1 MIFRVPKLPDRLH
14 RWLLNRYTA
23 FLLVL
28 LVWTTVLQLLGGLG
42 SFFYHVPF
50 EGPVVLYLYWL
61 LDAIQ
66 REDRWT
72 PWVAGLPIVT
82 LYGLYDG
89 FFLAYGAVF
98 RIVNFSELPE
108 LLQVLPWPHKT
119 GLLSAL
125 GLPLLLVLVRMDWRK
140 YRHVLAGCVPA
151 VFLGASTH
159 LGAEQFVNIFDEIGT
174 DVVVWSDELSVE
186 NNGRFAMLFYF
197 EAQRRLALE
206 QSANYR
212 DRPAYTEEAT
222 KLAAALREH
231 GANRHVHLVV
241 MESFIDPTLFKGVRY
256 SKDPRHPDFVARFG
270 RNVGYA
276 LSPVFGGGTAQAEF
290 EVLCGVPAF
299 RALSSIEFNAFTGA
313 PAFCL
318 PGILMQAGYRTLASN
333 AYKPNF
339 FNAIKAYTGIGFGE
353 AFFPAEYARQRST
366 YLSAAEVPAGEQY
379 LFDGDLFDQNHDFI
393 AEQMRINPD
402 QPLFNYVLSMYGHF
416 PHAMD
421 PKLRPP
427 VLTMEARHKD
437 DQLRLAANQ
446 HYYRTMA
453 IADYV
458 RKLIELDPKSL
469 IVIVSDHLPPLED
482 GTGTYKK
489 LGYMGNIED
498 STSYNRILIVENGKP
513 VRYRNIHHYDIPS
526 LVMNYLTDG
535 WYCRNNA
542 CNLFRITR
550 DRADYHDRY
559 MRLMAHAVD
568 AAE

>member
-1 MIFRVPKLPDRLH
+1 MLKISPRLR
-14 RWLLNRYTA
+14 RWLFNRYTA
-23 FLLVL
+23 FLLFIVAL
-28 LVWTTVLQLLGGLG
+28 TTVFQLLGGLS
-42 SFFYHVPF
+42 SFVYHVPF
-50 EGPVVLYLYWL
+50 EGPLVLYLYWL
-61 LDAIQ
+61 LNAIQ

-72 PWVAGLPIVT
+72 PWLAGLPIAT

-98 RIVNFSELPE
+98 RIVNFAELPE
-108 LLQVLPWPHKT
+108 LLQVLPLPHKT
-119 GLLSAL
+119 GLLAAL
-125 GLPLLLVLVRMDWRK
+125 FGPLLLVLLRLDWRK
-140 YRHVLAGCVPA
+140 YRHALIGSVPA
-151 VFLGASTH
+151 LLLGSATH
-159 LGAEQFVNIFDEIGT
+159 VGAERFVNTFDEIGT

-206 QSANYR
+206 QSASFRNR
-212 DRPAYTEEAT
+212 AAYTDDAT

-231 GANRHVHLVV
+231 GAGRHVHLVV
-241 MESFIDPTLFKGVRY
+241 MESFLDPTLFKEVRY
-256 SKDPRHPDFVARFG
+256 SKDPRHPDYVARFG
-270 RNVGYA
+270 KNAGYS

-318 PGILMQAGYRTLASN
+318 PGVLMQAGYRTLASN

-366 YLSAAEVPAGEQY
+366 YLSAAEVPPGEQY
-379 LFDGDLFDQNHDFI
+379 LFDGELFSQNVDFI
-393 AEQMRINPD
+393 AEQLRTNPD

-416 PHAMD
+416 PHTMD

-427 VLTMEARHKD
+427 VLTMEARHSD

-446 HYYRTMA
+446 HYYRTQA
-453 IADYV
+453 IAAYV

-469 IVIVSDHLPPLED
+469 IVMVSDHLPPLED
-482 GTGTYKK
+482 GTGSYKK
-489 LGYMGNIED
+489 LGYMGNIDD
-498 STSYNRILIVENGKP
+498 STSYNRILVIENGKP
-513 VRYRNIHHYDIPS
+513 VRYRNIHHYDVPT

-535 WYCRNNA
+535 WYCKNNE
-542 CNLFRITR
+542 CNLYRSTR
-550 DRADYHDRY
+550 NRADYYDRY

-568 AAE
+568 AQE